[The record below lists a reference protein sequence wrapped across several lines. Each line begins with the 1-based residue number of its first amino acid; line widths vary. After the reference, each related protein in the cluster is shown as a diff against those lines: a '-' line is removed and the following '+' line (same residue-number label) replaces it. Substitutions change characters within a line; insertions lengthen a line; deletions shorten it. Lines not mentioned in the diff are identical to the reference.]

1 MLNIIKKTKIKSE
14 GRQPFLTEGGVW
26 LMCLHLTLPSSSAAT
41 VGYPTRE
48 GRINYEAQRAWKNC
62 TEKIYSTTNHVT
74 LNLLRQQNFGNKLL
88 ITQK

>member
-41 VGYPTRE
+41 VGYPKQE
-48 GRINYEAQRAWKNC
+48 GRTNYEAQRAWKNC
-62 TEKIYSTTNHVT
+62 TENIQHQKS
-74 LNLLRQQNFGNKLL
+74 RNFKFLK
-88 ITQK
+88 TPEFW